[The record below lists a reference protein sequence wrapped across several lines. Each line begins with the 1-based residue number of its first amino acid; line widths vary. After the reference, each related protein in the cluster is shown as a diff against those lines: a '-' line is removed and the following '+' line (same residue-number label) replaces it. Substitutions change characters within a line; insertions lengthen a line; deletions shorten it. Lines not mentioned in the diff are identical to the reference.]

1 MVEGAAVTEAN
12 EAFVAVGPADVAVDS
27 AAVVGPV
34 VDIAE
39 AAAAPFATEAPVAAP
54 TVLAAATVDSCSFP
68 NDAWFAS
75 TSALGLEMCAPE
87 ERGVG
92 AA

>member
-1 MVEGAAVTEAN
+1 MG
-12 EAFVAVGPADVAVDS
+12 
-27 AAVVGPV
+27 VGPV
-34 VDIAE
+34 VAVVE
-39 AAAAPFATEAPVAAP
+39 TAAAPLATKAPVAVP
-54 TVLAAATVDSCSFP
+54 TVLAAATVDSCSCS

-75 TSALGLEMCAPE
+75 TSALGFEMCAPE